1 MIEDNSRILVPFDAT
16 EISLRALASAKEDA
30 VKSNST
36 LILLYVVDDTCL
48 CPVGIKDFLPQVQD
62 FDSSRQNFVK
72 VLIKGAELMIN
83 KELKEINRQGIEAR
97 FLIKIGYP
105 ADEILAVAR
114 DEKVD
119 VIIMGSSGSLKK
131 LHERK
136 GIGSISRLVSE
147 LANCPVILIR

>member
-1 MIEDNSRILVPFDAT
+1 MIEDNSRILIPFDAT
-16 EISLRALASAKEDA
+16 ELSLRALESAKEAA

-36 LILLYVVDDTCL
+36 LILLYVVDNTCL

-62 FDSSRQNFVK
+62 FDLVRQDFVNALQK
-72 VLIKGAELMIN
+72 AAGLMIN
-83 KELKEINRQGIEAR
+83 KELKEINRQGIETR
-97 FLIKIGYP
+97 FLIRIGYP

-136 GIGSISRLVSE
+136 GIGSVSRWVSE